1 MRPSEALARNRD
13 KVLEILSRYPVKN
26 PKVFGSVA
34 RGEDTE
40 NSDLDL
46 LVEKAGP
53 LTYPD
58 IIGIQSEIGAAI
70 GATVGIHTR
79 GEFREKSL
87 QRIDADARDL

>member
-13 KVLEILSRYPVKN
+13 KVLEILARYPVKN
-26 PKVFGSVA
+26 PRVFGSVA

-40 NSDLDL
+40 DSDLDL

-70 GATVGIHTR
+70 GTKVGIHTR
-79 GEFREKSL
+79 GEFAERSL
-87 QRIDADARDL
+87 RRIDADAREL